1 MPNLMRYTN
10 APAIWIDCKAEEEL
24 KTERALKKTAFA
36 GFSRIDGPKK
46 SLGSNSDCRRITYV
60 MVFEDSVTEID
71 IRIFMSVMRD
81 MPEFSHTVMGSKSL
95 FCDSAAILMD
105 VNHPDAAI
113 RTFSDMDEMVFAS
126 SQLVLLHTSTPA
138 ENWANSMTICA
149 EQSPLSLI
157 TKMRY
162 RASNRGGRP
171 FAKAQLLEQDIDSAR
186 AKAQSQKLPPSEQKR
201 RSLNATQTVQELSAK
216 GREHVANVL
225 MGKLEEMLALHYKES
240 TAAGDL
246 KDWEWKLVKSVE
258 GHWIGKIIFQA
269 RLEDELKQIMK
280 AIHGTSIE
288 IDGLCHLIEI
298 SSKFL
303 KHPKLEG
310 R

>member
-1 MPNLMRYTN
+1 
-10 APAIWIDCKAEEEL
+10 
-24 KTERALKKTAFA
+24 
-36 GFSRIDGPKK
+36 
-46 SLGSNSDCRRITYV
+46 
-60 MVFEDSVTEID
+60 
-71 IRIFMSVMRD
+71 
-81 MPEFSHTVMGSKSL
+81 
-95 FCDSAAILMD
+95 
-105 VNHPDAAI
+105 
-113 RTFSDMDEMVFAS
+113 
-126 SQLVLLHTSTPA
+126 
-138 ENWANSMTICA
+138 MTICA
-149 EQSPLSLI
+149 EQFPLSSI

-171 FAKAQLLEQDIDSAR
+171 FAKAQLLDQDIDSAR

-201 RSLNATQTVQELSAK
+201 RSLNATLTVQELSAK
-216 GREHVANVL
+216 GREHVANAL
-225 MGKLEEMLALHYKES
+225 MGKLEEMLAFHYKES
-240 TAAGDL
+240 TAAGDP
-246 KDWEWKLVKSVE
+246 KEGEWKLVKSVE
-258 GHWIGKIIFQA
+258 GHWTGKIILQA